1 MVSKNNKLV
10 KSEKEASKVTH
21 FSLRKLPIG
30 LASVALGATLYAG
43 ATNANADTVKATT
56 TQGPAE
62 EQTDATATLP
72 GTPAAS
78 SAPSQATTPAADP
91 APATSAASSAD
102 QSAPSAASSASSD
115 TPAASSAGSTTSST
129 TSDASSAASSASSSA
144 TDDSQA
150 SSSAGNANSG
160 AAKSDGPASSGT
172 TVGDQDKEVT
182 LTYYVHDDDN
192 DGKVVYKGI
201 KKMKPGQKFTYSE
214 FTLPKNYVL
223 VGGGDGNIGSEDY
236 KVDVHAKHR
245 VVTLA
250 QAKSVP
256 IERTITIH
264 YPDNSV
270 KTITQKGFYQSPE
283 NQLDEVTNEAKAIG
297 EPTLTGIDAYQVPE
311 VDGYTPNMKE
321 VPALTPAT
329 YDGGAKLMVNVT
341 YAKNGTN
348 PGSSETPG
356 SDQPANPGAGSTAGN
371 PGSTSGNTGSDQPAN
386 PGSGSTAGNPG
397 STSGNTGSDQ
407 PANPGSGSTADN
419 PGSSATPG
427 SDQPANP
434 GSSSDTPGSA
444 SEQPANSGS
453 GSASNGQES
462 ATSNGSVASG
472 SQPSSAVSTNGS
484 ESAAPAAGVAP
495 VSGNTTG
502 TMTNASTTGTGSEAQ
517 PEALGTVA
525 DGASAVTTG
534 SNGNSSNSEALP
546 QTGNDVSKELAA
558 LGLGTLGVV
567 GTAALGMRKKK
578 Y

>member
-43 ATNANADTVKATT
+43 ATNANADTVKTTT

-78 SAPSQATTPAADP
+78 SASNQATITTPAADP
-91 APATSAASSAD
+91 APATSAASSAG
-102 QSAPSAASSASSD
+102 QSASSAASSASSD
-115 TPAASSAGSTTSST
+115 TSAASSAGSTTSSA

-160 AAKSDGPASSGT
+160 AAKSDGPASSGA

-201 KKMKPGQKFTYSE
+201 KNMKPGQKFAYSE

-283 NQLDEVTNEAKAIG
+283 NQLDEVTNEAKTIG

-341 YAKNGTN
+341 YAKNVTN

-356 SDQPANPGAGSTAGN
+356 SDQPANPA
-371 PGSTSGNTGSDQPAN
+371 
-386 PGSGSTAGNPG
+386 SGSTADNPG

-434 GSSSDTPGSA
+434 GSSSDTPGPA
-444 SEQPANSGS
+444 SDQPVNSGS

-462 ATSNGSVASG
+462 ATSNGSVASD
-472 SQPSSAVSTNGS
+472 SQPSSAASTNDS
-484 ESAAPAAGVAP
+484 EAAAPAAGVAP

-502 TMTNASTTGTGSEAQ
+502 TMTNASSTGTGSEAQ

-534 SNGNSSNSEALP
+534 SNGNSSNSETLP

>member
-91 APATSAASSAD
+91 APAPATSAASSAD

-129 TSDASSAASSASSSA
+129 TSDASSAASSAGSSA
-144 TDDSQA
+144 TDDSQVP
-150 SSSAGNANSG
+150 SSAGNANSG

-192 DGKVVYKGI
+192 DGKVVYEGTET
-201 KKMKPGQKFTYSE
+201 MKPGQKFTYSE

-270 KTITQKGFYQSPE
+270 KTITQKGFYQYPE
-283 NQLDEVTNEAKAIG
+283 NQLDEVTNEAKTIG

-356 SDQPANPGAGSTAGN
+356 SDQPANPG
-371 PGSTSGNTGSDQPAN
+371 
-386 PGSGSTAGNPG
+386 
-397 STSGNTGSDQ
+397 
-407 PANPGSGSTADN
+407 SGSTADN
-419 PGSSATPG
+419 PGSSETPG

-444 SEQPANSGS
+444 SDQPVNSGS

-484 ESAAPAAGVAP
+484 EAAAPAAGVAP

-502 TMTNASTTGTGSEAQ
+502 TMTNASSTGTGSEAQ
-517 PEALGTVA
+517 PEALGTVV
-525 DGASAVTTG
+525 DGVSAVTTG

-558 LGLGTLGVV
+558 LGLGTLGAV

>member
-386 PGSGSTAGNPG
+386 PGSGSTA
-397 STSGNTGSDQ
+397 
-407 PANPGSGSTADN
+407 DN